1 MGLEGVRD
9 KKLLY
14 HLTKVNNMETI
25 INCGLL
31 PRKYLLEHH
40 MFFGDVAD
48 PQIISKREELETSF
62 GGV

>member
-25 INCGLL
+25 INRGLL
-31 PRKYLLEHH
+31 PRKYLLEHLLEH
-40 MFFGDVAD
+40 GMLFGDVAD
-48 PQIISKREELETSF
+48 PQIISRREEWD
-62 GGV
+62 